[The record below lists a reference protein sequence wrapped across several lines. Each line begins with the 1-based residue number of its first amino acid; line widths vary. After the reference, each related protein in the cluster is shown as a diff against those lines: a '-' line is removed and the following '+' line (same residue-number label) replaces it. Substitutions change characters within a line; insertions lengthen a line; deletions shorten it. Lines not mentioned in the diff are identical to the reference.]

1 MRKIPETYIEFTK
14 LYPEVATAYET
25 LAGECHEAGPL
36 KQRDRALVKL
46 GIAIGSW
53 TEGAIRSQVRKGLDV
68 GLDPDEIRHAFILA
82 LTSIG
87 FSIMIIREP
96 PIISKGNTLYFRAR
110 CSRTSLIAS
119 A

>member
-14 LYPEVATAYET
+14 QYPEVATAYET

-53 TEGAIRSQVRKGLDV
+53 TEGAVRSQVRKGLDA
-68 GLDPDEIRHAFILA
+68 GLNPDEIRQAFILA

-87 FSIMIIREP
+87 FAKMMAALTWVEDILKNE
-96 PIISKGNTLYFRAR
+96 
-110 CSRTSLIAS
+110 
-119 A
+119 